1 MLCLFSLVVNLI
13 YLALL
18 RAVYA
23 PTTSCEQQQQVI
35 RRKKSFKWSKLLY
48 LPHSYWL
55 IAAMEFL
62 LGGGWGCFL
71 HINRYVLILVK
82 ISLFLLTNAVAVFS
96 EFVKMR
102 FGYDNVHAAATA
114 SVAQIAPVFL
124 MPILGLCLDK
134 YGKRTWM
141 SKSIYYVSCH
151 V

>member
-82 ISLFLLTNAVAVFS
+82 ISLF
-96 EFVKMR
+96 
-102 FGYDNVHAAATA
+102 
-114 SVAQIAPVFL
+114 
-124 MPILGLCLDK
+124 C
-134 YGKRTWM
+134 
-141 SKSIYYVSCH
+141 
-151 V
+151 